1 MGGMGTSYARELTDE
16 ERNELEQG
24 LRSATALTVR
34 RCQILL
40 MSADERLKPQPIAHR
55 LRCSDQTVRRTI
67 HAFHQEGTGCLK
79 PRSRARKDDQR
90 AMDDQGRARLK
101 EIMRMSPRSFGY
113 ETSLW
118 TLTLLAEV
126 SFKEGLTTWQ
136 VSADTMSRTL
146 RQIGVNWQRAKHH
159 INSPD
164 PAYAVKKNDA
174 IGGRRS
180 PPPNR
185 SGCYSSKMNAGFRAL
200 LSLMPMLGR

>member
-1 MGGMGTSYARELTDE
+1 MLTNETKRGLMGGMGTLYARKLTDE

-24 LRSATALTVR
+24 LRSSTAFIVR

-40 MSADERLKPQPIAHR
+40 MSADDRLNPRQIADQ

-67 HAFHQEGTGCLK
+67 HAFHQEGMGSLK
-79 PRSRARKDDQR
+79 PGSRARKGDQR
-90 AMDDQGRARLK
+90 ALNDQGRARLK
-101 EIMRMSPRSFGY
+101 EIIRTSPRSVGY

-146 RQIGVNWQRAKHH
+146 DQIDVNWQRAKHH

-164 PAYAVKKNDA
+164 PAYAVKKSDG
-174 IGGRRS
+174 IG
-180 PPPNR
+180 
-185 SGCYSSKMNAGFRAL
+185 
-200 LSLMPMLGR
+200 

>member
-1 MGGMGTSYARELTDE
+1 MGTLYARELTE
-16 ERNELEQG
+16 QERSELEQG
-24 LRSATALTVR
+24 LRAATAFTVR

-40 MSADERLKPQPIAHR
+40 MSTDERLNPQQIADR

-67 HAFHQEGTGCLK
+67 HAFHQAGMGCLR
-79 PRSRARKDDQR
+79 PGSRARKADQR
-90 AMDDQGRARLK
+90 ALDDQGRARLK
-101 EIMRMSPRSFGY
+101 EIMRMSPRSLGY

-126 SFKEGLTTWQ
+126 SFKEGLTTWP

-146 RQIGVNWQRAKHH
+146 RQIGVNWQRAKQH

-174 IGGRRS
+174 MG
-180 PPPNR
+180 
-185 SGCYSSKMNAGFRAL
+185 
-200 LSLMPMLGR
+200 

>member
-1 MGGMGTSYARELTDE
+1 MGTLYARELTKQ

-24 LRSATALTVR
+24 LRAITAFTVR

-40 MSADERLKPQPIAHR
+40 MSADDQLNPQQIADR

-67 HAFHQEGTGCLK
+67 HAFHQVGTGCLK
-79 PRSRARKDDQR
+79 PGSRARRADQR
-90 AMDDQGRARLK
+90 ALDDTGRARLK
-101 EIMRMSPRSFGY
+101 EIIRMSPRSFGY

-126 SFKEGLTTWQ
+126 SAKEGLTPWQ

-146 RQIGVNWQRAKHH
+146 RQIGVNWQRAKQH

-164 PAYAVKKNDA
+164 PAYAVKKSA
-174 IGGRRS
+174 AMG
-180 PPPNR
+180 
-185 SGCYSSKMNAGFRAL
+185 
-200 LSLMPMLGR
+200 